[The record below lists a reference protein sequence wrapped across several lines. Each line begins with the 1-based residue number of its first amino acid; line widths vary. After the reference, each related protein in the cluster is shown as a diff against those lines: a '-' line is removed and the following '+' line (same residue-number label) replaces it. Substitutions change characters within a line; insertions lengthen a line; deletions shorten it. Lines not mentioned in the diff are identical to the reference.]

1 MTALVIALPTAMIPS
16 PVFGREIP
24 TTWWA
29 WPVLAVTS
37 VLSGLLFATYVREP
51 GGQES
56 GEASINRGGAA
67 GGLLAFFAVG
77 CPVCN
82 KLALI
87 ALGYTGALQWFAPVQ
102 PFLGVAAI
110 GLLRADAPLAEPAR
124 VGAASTAARP
134 ARLLTPGSP
143 AERQRGG
150 PANRQR
156 TGPVLIPG
164 VGPAQQQPTCAPLPV
179 GRPGLCRLGQ
189 VRAAGSTV
197 TGTPLSTA
205 LPDTDSTTDGSVRSF
220 IDTPGT
226 STALRSRTPSR
237 ACP

>member
-1 MTALVIALPTAMIPS
+1 MQGSVADPGRVSTPRLPSLDANRERYPVGYILRMLDALRLWTARRWVAAATASVVTALVIALPTAMIPS

-29 WPVLAVTS
+29 SPVLAVTS

-110 GLLRADAPLAEPAR
+110 GLLAWALRARLRGQLACSLPAAPPNASAADLPTGKEPAR
-124 VGAASTAARP
+124 S
-134 ARLLTPGSP
+134 
-143 AERQRGG
+143 
-150 PANRQR
+150 
-156 TGPVLIPG
+156 
-164 VGPAQQQPTCAPLPV
+164 
-179 GRPGLCRLGQ
+179 
-189 VRAAGSTV
+189 
-197 TGTPLSTA
+197 
-205 LPDTDSTTDGSVRSF
+205 
-220 IDTPGT
+220 
-226 STALRSRTPSR
+226 
-237 ACP
+237 

>member
-1 MTALVIALPTAMIPS
+1 VDRTTLGGGCDGIRRDRPGHRPADGDD
-16 PVFGREIP
+16 PVAGLRPRDP

-110 GLLRADAPLAEPAR
+110 GLLAWALRARLRGQLACSLPAAPPNASAADLPTGKEPAR
-124 VGAASTAARP
+124 S
-134 ARLLTPGSP
+134 
-143 AERQRGG
+143 
-150 PANRQR
+150 
-156 TGPVLIPG
+156 
-164 VGPAQQQPTCAPLPV
+164 
-179 GRPGLCRLGQ
+179 
-189 VRAAGSTV
+189 
-197 TGTPLSTA
+197 
-205 LPDTDSTTDGSVRSF
+205 
-220 IDTPGT
+220 
-226 STALRSRTPSR
+226 
-237 ACP
+237 

>member
-1 MTALVIALPTAMIPS
+1 MLDALRLWTRRRWVAAATASVVTALVVALPTAMIPT

-51 GGQES
+51 GDPAS
-56 GEASINRGGAA
+56 GEATINRGGAA

-102 PFLGVAAI
+102 PFLGVAAV
-110 GLLRADAPLAEPAR
+110 GLLLWALR
-124 VGAASTAARP
+124 
-134 ARLLTPGSP
+134 ARLQGQLACSV
-143 AERQRGG
+143 
-150 PANRQR
+150 
-156 TGPVLIPG
+156 GPVPASAPG
-164 VGPAQQQPTCAPLPV
+164 ATD
-179 GRPGLCRLGQ
+179 RL
-189 VRAAGSTV
+189 
-197 TGTPLSTA
+197 
-205 LPDTDSTTDGSVRSF
+205 SV
-220 IDTPGT
+220 
-226 STALRSRTPSR
+226 
-237 ACP
+237 

>member
-1 MTALVIALPTAMIPS
+1 MLDALRLWTRRRWVAAATASVVTALVVALPTAMIPT

-51 GGQES
+51 GDPAS
-56 GEASINRGGAA
+56 GEATINRGGAA

-102 PFLGVAAI
+102 PFLGVGCRRAAAV
-110 GLLRADAPLAEPAR
+110 GTARAAAGQLAC
-124 VGAASTAARP
+124 AAVPPPNR
-134 ARLLTPGSP
+134 TP
-143 AERQRGG
+143 EDTR
-150 PANRQR
+150 
-156 TGPVLIPG
+156 
-164 VGPAQQQPTCAPLPV
+164 LPV
-179 GRPGLCRLGQ
+179 
-189 VRAAGSTV
+189 
-197 TGTPLSTA
+197 
-205 LPDTDSTTDGSVRSF
+205 
-220 IDTPGT
+220 
-226 STALRSRTPSR
+226 
-237 ACP
+237 